1 MKIQYKI
8 GDVIKAA
15 RGAATASVNA
25 RIIIPHIVN
34 NQNAFGA
41 GFVLAL
47 SKVWDEPEAHY
58 RSAFRDSKKKRDLL
72 GKIQVVN
79 VEVNLYVCNMFAQV
93 LGYDVDGN
101 PPIRYEELDYC
112 LEQLNFVAEVLDAE
126 IYAPRFGAGLASG
139 DWAKIEPM
147 IENRLTVPVTIFDLK

>member
-1 MKIQYKI
+1 MKIKYQV
-8 GDVIKAA
+8 GDVIKEA
-15 RGAATASVNA
+15 RNTPENS

-34 NQNAFGA
+34 NRNAFGA

-47 SKVWDEPEAHY
+47 SKVWDEPEARY
-58 RSAFRDSKKKRDLL
+58 RMAFTKSYPIGNSDLL

-79 VEVNLYVCNMFAQV
+79 VEKNLYVCNMFAQV

-101 PPIRYEELDYC
+101 PPIRYEQLDWC

-126 IYAPRFGAGLASG
+126 IYAPRFGAGLAGG